1 MEDATAVYW
10 VASYKGSTIPV
21 FNEAGWNFSF
31 LGVRAKTSTAQV
43 GAYNK
48 TATKTGTCSVSEWV
62 GKPALN
68 QVMCSTPYM
77 PNVAGNTV
85 QYFCLMSAFTAANNL
100 GKLSLSYGN
109 YLHGM
114 EVRCIRKAD

>member
-1 MEDATAVYW
+1 MAA
-10 VASYKGSTIPV
+10 YKGSSIPV
-21 FNEAGWNFSF
+21 FNDAGWNFSF
-31 LGVRAKTSTAQV
+31 LGVRAKTSTTAT

-48 TATKTGTCSVSEWV
+48 TATKESTCAVAEWIP
-62 GKPALN
+62 KPALN

-77 PNVAGNTV
+77 PNAAGTNV
-85 QYFCLMSAFTAANNL
+85 QYFCMMSSFTATNML

-114 EVRCIRKAD
+114 EVRCIRKVDEVQ

>member
-1 MEDATAVYW
+1 MR
-10 VASYKGSTIPV
+10 S
-21 FNEAGWNFSF
+21 
-31 LGVRAKTSTAQV
+31 KTSTAQE

-48 TATKTGTCSVSEWV
+48 TATKATTCSVAEWV
-62 GKPALN
+62 GLPALN

-77 PNVAGNTV
+77 PNAAGNNV
-85 QYFCLMSAFTAANNL
+85 QYFCLMSAFTAANME

-114 EVRCIRKAD
+114 EVRCIRAVPEAK